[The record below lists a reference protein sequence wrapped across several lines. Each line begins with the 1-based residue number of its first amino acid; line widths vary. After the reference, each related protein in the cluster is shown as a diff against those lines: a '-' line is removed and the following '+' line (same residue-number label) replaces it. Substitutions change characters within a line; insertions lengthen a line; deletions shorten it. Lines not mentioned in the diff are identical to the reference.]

1 MAAALWFAWLAGGL
15 VAVAS
20 AQATAGGPIEV
31 SRKGELLSVTVRE
44 APLGEVLRTIGQRAG
59 VNVKLGNVPVTTPVT
74 ASFTDVPIDEGIR
87 RLARGYSLFFVYG
100 TTPTSQDGLTEVW
113 VIDSAMSV
121 ARGGGSER
129 GGQGEAVAVATPP
142 APTMPGA
149 PAAPPAAIRPPDPA
163 PESVARM
170 NEINT
175 LAKKSDTESAVALA
189 RMVVQEP
196 DPAVRAHAALA
207 LVALKNASSTPALAS
222 ALGNDQDAYV
232 RRLAARALGM
242 VGTQDARR
250 VLQSAASDADESVRR
265 EVARA
270 LSRFGDQE

>member
-1 MAAALWFAWLAGGL
+1 MALWFAGLAGGL
-15 VAVAS
+15 VGVAS
-20 AQATAGGPIEV
+20 AQAPAGGPIEV

-44 APLGEVLRTIGQRAG
+44 APLGDVLRTIGQKAG
-59 VNVKLGNVPVTTPVT
+59 VTVKLGNVSLTTPVT

-113 VIDSAMSV
+113 VIDSASSV
-121 ARGGGSER
+121 ARGGPADR
-129 GGQGEAVAVATPP
+129 GGQGEAVAAATPP
-142 APTMPGA
+142 TSF
-149 PAAPPAAIRPPDPA
+149 PAAPVPAAAVRPPDPA
-163 PESVARM
+163 PESAARM

-175 LAKKSDTESAVALA
+175 LAKKADTESAVSLA

-207 LVALKNASSTPALAS
+207 LVALKSASSTPALAS

-250 VLQSAASDADESVRR
+250 ALQASASDADESVRR